1 MSTLS
6 DAGPKPLAVARGGAT
21 AGQGVRTQRAMKT
34 KQTGRGGDS
43 GWGGNDGEPL
53 GGWPM
58 PMAKVGLLVFMGVV
72 TVLFSI
78 IVSTYVARM
87 GFVDWDPLPEPR
99 LLWLNTAVLILSS
112 VGMQWAW
119 VAADRGQRDGVKI
132 GLLAGGI
139 CAWAFLAGQLW
150 AWQQLSALGY
160 FVARNPANSFFY
172 LITAVHGLHLVG
184 GLVAWGRT
192 TGKLWRGV
200 DVSLSLQ
207 LCAWYW
213 HFLLVVW
220 LVLFGLM
227 LST

>member
-1 MSTLS
+1 MSTMS
-6 DAGPKPLAVARGGAT
+6 DVGPKPLGLARGGAT
-21 AGQGVRTQRAMKT
+21 GWGMRAQRAMRA
-34 KQTGRGGDS
+34 KQTGRGGDG
-43 GWGGNDGEPL
+43 GWGGNDGEPF
-53 GGWPM
+53 GGLPM
-58 PMAKVGLLVFMGVV
+58 PMAKAGLLVFMGVV

-87 GFVDWDPLPEPR
+87 AFVDWDPLPEPR

-112 VGMQWAW
+112 GGMQWAW
-119 VAADRGQRDGVKI
+119 VATDRGQRASVQI
-132 GLLAGGI
+132 GLLVGGVG
-139 CAWAFLAGQLW
+139 AFLFLAGQLW
-150 AWQQLSALGY
+150 AWQQLGALGY

-172 LITAVHGLHLVG
+172 LITAAHGLHLLG

-192 TGKLWRGV
+192 SGKLWSGV
-200 DVSLSLQ
+200 GVRLSVQ

-220 LVLFGLM
+220 LVLFALM